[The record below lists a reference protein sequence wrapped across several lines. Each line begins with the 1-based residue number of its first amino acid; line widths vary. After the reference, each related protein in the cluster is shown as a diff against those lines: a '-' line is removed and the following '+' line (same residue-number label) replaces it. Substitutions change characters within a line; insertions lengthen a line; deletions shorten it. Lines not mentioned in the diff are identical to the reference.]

1 VTEPTIVVERCVV
14 RVLRR
19 GGWSWGPHPRD
30 LPPAIV
36 QAVADLIAARYAG
49 EPAGGEDVE
58 ITEPVTI
65 VVPVSATT
73 LRASP
78 GRWPVLAASAPHA
91 SGPAPGPTTVSV
103 ESPHPPTFAQ
113 RPGGAARAPAG
124 PGPAYP
130 VLPDPG
136 GGVMPAFSVH
146 DGEAA
151 GAGVTSFAHL
161 PAPVALARLLA
172 AIRTQGNLAEL
183 LDLLPEQ
190 TLSRYAG
197 VLGAVHPEPA
207 HPEAAPPAVPPAA
220 TDVATGAATG
230 TAPEPA
236 GSHPDK
242 DVAVV
247 ATPAPQAAPPD
258 GGNPATAPG
267 TARRRLADAAALP
280 ADTPDDHALA
290 AALTSRYGPPAEAA
304 TTAPHDVPPVR
315 LGTVEVRSAMP
326 FLVAA
331 ALARIGVLDRI
342 GTALTTAG
350 LAADAPILATALA
363 YQTLGPLERGWRRP
377 PTDRHDAAAFAGLAA
392 GRPEPDLAAFARRAR
407 TVLPLIDALLG
418 LAVAAGHEPG
428 RPLVVTRV
436 AAGHGDGLL
445 LAEADGA
452 FPIAWATG
460 ADGLVPGWRAAGR
473 PLTLIAGPAF
483 GTAPARALAA
493 AGVPLCAAFPPTR
506 GERWHRLPGRRRRW
520 ATDPAAEPPADVDFG
535 LLGET
540 LDRQM
545 ADAAARAA
553 VPLDH
558 GGPLQR
564 TVTLAAGIG
573 LATIAWQLWRNREP
587 TEATLAAERF
597 GDLSAVV
604 THTPDEVRVRLP
616 LGRRHADLDRCGL
629 LADVP
634 GACWLSGRTLRFSG
648 G

>member
-1 VTEPTIVVERCVV
+1 MTEPTILVERCVV

-65 VVPVSATT
+65 VVPVSAAT
-73 LRASP
+73 LRAAP
-78 GRWPVLAASAPHA
+78 GRWPVLAAAALHA
-91 SGPAPGPTTVSV
+91 SRPGPGPTTVFV
-103 ESPHPPTFAQ
+103 ESPHTPTFAQ
-113 RPGGAARAPAG
+113 WPGGAARAPAG
-124 PGPAYP
+124 PGPAYQ
-130 VLPDPG
+130 VLHDPDG
-136 GGVMPAFSVH
+136 GITPARSGR
-146 DGEAA
+146 DDEAA
-151 GAGVTSFAHL
+151 GAGATSFADL
-161 PAPVALARLLA
+161 PPAVALARLLA
-172 AIRTQGNLAEL
+172 EIRAQGNLAEL

-190 TLSRYAG
+190 TLSHYAA
-197 VLGAVHPEPA
+197 VLGGVHPEPA
-207 HPEAAPPAVPPAA
+207 HPEAGPPAVPRAATGAA
-220 TDVATGAATG
+220 TDPATG

-247 ATPAPQAAPPD
+247 AAPAPQALPD
-258 GGNPATAPG
+258 GGKPVTAHG

-280 ADTPDDHALA
+280 ADTPDGRALA
-290 AALTSRYGPPAEAA
+290 AALTSRYGPPAEAT
-304 TTAPHDVPPVR
+304 TTAPHDAPPVR
-315 LGTVEVRSAMP
+315 LGTVEVRSAVP

-350 LAADAPILATALA
+350 LAADAPLLATALA
-363 YQTLGPLERGWRRP
+363 YQALGPLERGWRRP

-407 TVLPLIDALLG
+407 TALPLIDALLG

-452 FPIAWATG
+452 FPIAWTTG

-473 PLTLIAGPAF
+473 PLTLIAGPAL

-493 AGVPLCAAFPPTR
+493 AGVALCAAFPPSR
-506 GERWHRLPGRRRRW
+506 GERWHRLPGRRRLW

-535 LLGET
+535 LLAET

-573 LATIAWQLWRNREP
+573 LATIAWQLWRDREP

-634 GACWLSGRTLRFSG
+634 GAFWLGGRTLRFSG